1 MAFARNHWYARD
13 FALDDPEVDELLA
26 KVNDEVVGQGVRAL
40 AVLEQRVAA
49 EPGGVEV
56 DIKIDRGGLAA
67 RRALA
72 ALVTEEAGLAS
83 VAAP

>member
-1 MAFARNHWYARD
+1 VARD
-13 FALDDPEVDELLA
+13 FALGDPEVDEFLA
-26 KVNDEVVGQGVRAL
+26 KMNDEVVGQDVRAL
-40 AVLEQRVAA
+40 AVLEERVAA
-49 EPGGVEV
+49 EPDGVEV

-72 ALVTEEAGLAS
+72 ALVTDETGAS